1 MAKATRQT
9 FKKRQREMAKRQKR
23 EDKAKRIAARRA
35 GPDSEDKPEEDGSVP
50 ADEAKKPGLVITVRT
65 GRSNSPPGGK

>member
-35 GPDSEDKPEEDGSVP
+35 GPDSEDKPKEDDSVP
-50 ADEAKKPGLVITVRT
+50 ADEEKKPGLVITVRT
-65 GRSNSPPGGK
+65 GRTRPEPGGK